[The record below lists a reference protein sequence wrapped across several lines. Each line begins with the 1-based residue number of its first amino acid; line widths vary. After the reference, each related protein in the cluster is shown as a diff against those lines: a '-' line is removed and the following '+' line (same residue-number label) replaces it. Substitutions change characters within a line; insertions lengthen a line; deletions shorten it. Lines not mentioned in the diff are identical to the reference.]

1 MKGMHTTL
9 AALLLGTV
17 MTGAAFAQ
25 AANTSSS
32 NTQNAPQSATG
43 EKVKGEHHEA
53 MKALNLTDDQKKQIK
68 QFHQDAKAQA
78 QAIKKDQTLSADQRK
93 AKLQELHQSTQDK
106 VASVLTPEQKQ
117 KWEQMRAEH
126 KGKGG
131 KHHHK
136 KGAEQQPS

>member
-1 MKGMHTTL
+1 MKAMHTTL

-25 AANTSSS
+25 AANTNTS
-32 NTQNAPQSATG
+32 NTQNAPESANA
-43 EKVKGEHHEA
+43 EKSERHEA

-68 QFHQDAKAQA
+68 QFHQDAKTQA
-78 QAIKKDQTLSADQRK
+78 AAIKKDQTLSADQKK

-106 VASVLTPEQKQ
+106 VASILTPEQKQ

-136 KGAEQQPS
+136 KGTEQQPS

>member
-1 MKGMHTTL
+1 MKAMHTTL
-9 AALLLGTV
+9 AALLLSTA

-25 AANTSSS
+25 TANTDTS
-32 NTQNAPQSATG
+32 NTQSATQSTDKAAAHG
-43 EKVKGEHHEA
+43 GHG

-78 QAIKKDQTLSADQRK
+78 AVIKKDQTLSADQRK

-117 KWEQMRAEH
+117 KWDEMRANH
-126 KGKGG
+126 KGK
-131 KHHHK
+131 HHGHK
-136 KGAEQQPS
+136 KGATQQQPS

>member
-1 MKGMHTTL
+1 MKAIHTTL
-9 AALLLGTV
+9 AALLLSTA

-25 AANTSSS
+25 TANTTPS
-32 NTQNAPQSATG
+32 NDQNATQSTTTK
-43 EKVKGEHHEA
+43 EKDHDRG

-78 QAIKKDQTLSADQRK
+78 VTIKKDQTLSADQKK

-117 KWEQMRAEH
+117 KWDQMRAEH

-131 KHHHK
+131 KRHHK

>member
-1 MKGMHTTL
+1 MKAMHTTL
-9 AALLLGTV
+9 AALLLGTA

-25 AANTSSS
+25 TANTNTNA
-32 NTQNAPQSATG
+32 NTQSAPQASADKDTG
-43 EKVKGEHHEA
+43 RGEHG

-78 QAIKKDQTLSADQRK
+78 AAIKKDQTLSADQRK

-117 KWEQMRAEH
+117 KWDEMRANH
-126 KGKGG
+126 KGKH
-131 KHHHK
+131 HHHK
-136 KGAEQQPS
+136 KGATTQQPS